1 MNYLP
6 RHGPPLHS
14 AGQAAP
20 AGRPEEQVMGKI
32 LVSEFT
38 TLDGVIGAP
47 TFTFPYGFTEAMG
60 EAMGRLTG
68 SSEAILFGRTT
79 WVESGPAW
87 SGRDMADDPGAPFFN
102 ETPKHVVSTTLE
114 DVSSWS
120 GSSVVPGYDVEAV
133 QALKDSVDGGIYCY
147 GSGTLV
153 RALLADGLVD
163 ELHLW
168 LYPVAVGAG
177 PRLFEEGAATTL
189 QLGGAE
195 SFENGVVHLTYVP
208 PAR

>member
-1 MNYLP
+1 M
-6 RHGPPLHS
+6 
-14 AGQAAP
+14 
-20 AGRPEEQVMGKI
+20 GRI
-32 LVSEFT
+32 FVSEFI

-47 TFTFPYGFTEAMG
+47 TFTFDHPFTEAMG
-60 EAMGRLTG
+60 EAMGRLTTG

-102 ETPKHVVSTTLE
+102 ETPKHVVSSTLD

-120 GSSVVPGYDVEAV
+120 HSSIVPGYGVEAI
-133 QALKDSVDGGIYCY
+133 QTLKDSVPGGIYCY

-153 RALLADGLVD
+153 RAMLADGLVD

-168 LYPVAVGAG
+168 LYPVAVGEG
-177 PRLFEEGAATTL
+177 PRLFEEGATTRL
-189 QLGGAE
+189 ELGGAE
-195 SFENGVVHLTYVP
+195 AFDNGVVHLTYLGG
-208 PAR
+208 